1 MTFDGTPSFA
11 EAEAI
16 VVHLITKQWKVVE
29 PLDRCQLSK
38 QKLKSKELGHHGVNT
53 IVNCCQL
60 SLNNWVSVHQ
70 DRAATNKSR
79 LCEICDEFHE
89 GSPTQNYCCSHG
101 LSNTGKQALEVDGA
115 ARYAEMFR
123 KQWQ

>member
-1 MTFDGTPSFA
+1 M
-11 EAEAI
+11 
-16 VVHLITKQWKVVE
+16 
-29 PLDRCQLSK
+29 
-38 QKLKSKELGHHGVNT
+38 NT
-53 IVNCCQL
+53 IVNHCQL

-70 DRAATNKSR
+70 DRAPTNKSR

-89 GSPTQNYCCSHG
+89 GSPTQNYCSSHG

-123 KQWQ
+123 KQW